1 MSHRSE
7 GACLHPATL
16 LRDSEVMTSFSSR
29 SSFSS
34 RGGGVVT
41 LGGFGSSAGLSR
53 AGTGMSVVS
62 HRSGSVYGGAGGK
75 GTRISTALSTSGG
88 KLSSSGGGFGYG
100 FGSGGGGGGGGG
112 LLLSAFSLDAGDGD
126 SISITEKQTMQ
137 NLNDRLAKYLE
148 KVRTLEA
155 ANAKLEAQIRE
166 WGIGRTKVSTR
177 DLSAHQIAI
186 DELRSKILA
195 AAAVNL
201 NITLQIDNVKLAADD
216 FRIKYENEVG
226 LRQYVEADI
235 AGLKKMLSDLSLAKS
250 DLELQLDGLRE
261 EIAYLKKNHEEE
273 TLSYRTQ
280 LTGQVQVE
288 VDAAPALDLNV
299 VIAEIREQ
307 YEALVAKNRRDAE
320 LWFKNKSEVVQRE
333 MKSSAEVIQ
342 TSSMELKDGQ
352 NTVRNLEL
360 ELQSLISMKA
370 SLEGNLAETEARFSA
385 QMVSLQAMVT
395 SMEAQLIQLRA
406 DTERSAQEYQ
416 ALLSIKTR
424 LELEIAEYRRLLEG
438 QDLSSSSTITK
449 KVITVVQELVDGV
462 VVNSST
468 STNTA
473 IVEQEAPA
481 IPHLEAETRIEE
493 RSSPIPPEYSSEK
506 SVVIEGSEDDLS
518 STATVTKKVVTVV
531 QELVDGVV
539 VNSSTSTTSTIIEQD
554 APTITLLGE
563 EARIEERISPIP
575 PE

>member
-1 MSHRSE
+1 
-7 GACLHPATL
+7 
-16 LRDSEVMTSFSSR
+16 MTSFSGR

-75 GTRISTALSTSGG
+75 GTRISSALSTSGG
-88 KLSSSGGGFGYG
+88 RVSSSGGGFGYG
-100 FGSGGGGGGGGG
+100 FGSGGGGGGGW
-112 LLLSAFSLDAGDGD
+112 LSPSAFSLDAGDGD
-126 SISITEKQTMQ
+126 SISFTEKQTMQ

-166 WGIGRTKVSTR
+166 WGISHTKISTR
-177 DLSAHQIAI
+177 DLSTHQITI

-201 NITLQIDNVKLAADD
+201 NISLQIDNVKLAADD

-250 DLELQLDGLRE
+250 DLELQLEGLRE

-273 TLSYRTQ
+273 TLSYRAQ

-307 YEALVAKNRRDAE
+307 YEALVAKSRRDAE
-320 LWFKNKSEVVQRE
+320 LWFKNKTEVVQQE
-333 MKSSAEVIQ
+333 IKSSTEVMQ

-385 QMVSLQAMVT
+385 QMVSLQAIVT

-406 DTERSAQEYQ
+406 DIERSAQEYQ
-416 ALLSIKTR
+416 ALLNIKTR
-424 LELEIAEYRRLLEG
+424 LEMEIAEYRRLLEG
-438 QDLSSSSTITK
+438 GDTGYSSESSVVTMSSGKDLSSSSTVTK

-473 IVEQEAPA
+473 ILEQEASA
-481 IPHLEAETRIEE
+481 TPHLEAETRIEE
-493 RSSPIPPEYSSEK
+493 RSSPVPEVSSEK
-506 SVVIEGSEDDLS
+506 SVVIEGSEDTLS
-518 STATVTKKVVTVV
+518 SSATVTKKVVTVV

-554 APTITLLGE
+554 APTVTLLGE
-563 EARIEERISPIP
+563 EARIDERISPIP